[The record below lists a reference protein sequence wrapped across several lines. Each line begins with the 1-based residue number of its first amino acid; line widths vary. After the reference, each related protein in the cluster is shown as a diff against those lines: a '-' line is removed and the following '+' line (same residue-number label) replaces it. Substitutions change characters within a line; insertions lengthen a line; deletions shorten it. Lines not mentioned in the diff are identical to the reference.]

1 MDTQRSPRTPFTQS
15 LKRAYF
21 SILQFIPDPIR
32 NERVNIAVLL
42 ESPEYAYRGAK
53 YLRYMHSKLRTL
65 DPNVDDPLVYA
76 VARNIEQEFQNREKD
91 FAEQPIPF
99 QNQPHPEH
107 LERLKVIFETSDRT
121 LWQLSEP
128 QLVLLPADQRF
139 VDRLNALYR
148 RFIERPEAP
157 KAENY
162 DKDYVRQTVVK
173 GLEKRQVILDTA
185 PKPLAGGMF
194 EENAFDAAYIRN
206 VSTYMQFLSYDLQD
220 PDLDQLRLFL
230 SSVEDIRRGGKFVED
245 HGFYYMTIVQPPTH
259 FKNETNKTVFRKALA
274 YLKRNGIPAFK
285 PDGQQLEVVAEVL
298 LHNQN
303 PANYP
308 NLLNS

>member
-15 LKRAYF
+15 LKQAYF
-21 SILQFIPDPIR
+21 SILQFVPDPTR

-42 ESPEYAYRGAK
+42 ESPEHAYRGAK
-53 YLRYMHSKLRTL
+53 YLRYMHGKLRAL
-65 DPNVDDPLVYA
+65 DPNVDDSLIYL
-76 VARNIEQEFQNREKD
+76 VARNIEHEFQSREKD
-91 FAEQPIPF
+91 SAEQPIHF
-99 QNQPHPEH
+99 RNQPRPEH
-107 LERLKVIFETSDRT
+107 LERLKIIFETSDRT

-128 QLVLLPADQRF
+128 KLVLLPTEQRF

-148 RFIERPEAP
+148 RFVERPEAP
-157 KAENY
+157 KPESY
-162 DKDYVRQTVVK
+162 DKDYVRQAVVK

-185 PKPLAGGMF
+185 PKPLSGGMF

-206 VSTYMQFLSYDLQD
+206 ASTYMQFLSYDLQD

-245 HGFYYMTIVQPPTH
+245 YGYYYMTIVQPPTH
-259 FKNETNKTVFRKALA
+259 FRNDNNQAVFRKALS
-274 YLKRNGIPAFK
+274 YLGRNGIPAFK
-285 PDGQQLEVVAEVL
+285 PDGQQLELVAEAL
-298 LHNQN
+298 IHNRN
-303 PANYP
+303 PASYP